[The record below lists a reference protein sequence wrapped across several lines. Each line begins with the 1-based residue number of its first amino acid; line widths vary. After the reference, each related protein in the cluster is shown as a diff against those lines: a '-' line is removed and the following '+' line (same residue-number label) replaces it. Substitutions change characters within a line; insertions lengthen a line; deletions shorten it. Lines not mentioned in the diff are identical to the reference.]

1 MIWYRL
7 LFLNRKTFTAAAV
20 GAFILMTVSMTLMA
34 LTSQLTI
41 FTAVCYLLTFI
52 LCAGLTV
59 AWKKEDI
66 IRTGGLVAGILLVVL
81 CRYTYLSEQYLSIGV
96 DAIVAL
102 GMVQCMVFS
111 AYLMVCFIILMVTYN
126 HFTIHMNKNSGRTK
140 LVVNQISICALLICF
155 LILTVER
162 WLIADQ
168 LLEQVAGALNCLSD
182 LCLFVIIACCELYL
196 TVDGQILTAY
206 REER

>member
-7 LFLNRKTFTAAAV
+7 LFLNRKTFKAAV
-20 GAFILMTVSMTLMA
+20 AGVFVLMIASMTLMA
-34 LTSQLTI
+34 LTNQLTI
-41 FTAVCYLLTFI
+41 FTSVCWLLTLI
-52 LCAGLTV
+52 LCAGLTA

-66 IRTGGLVAGILLVVL
+66 IRTSGLVGGILLVVL

-102 GMVQCMVFS
+102 GMVQCMIFS

-126 HFTIHMNKNSGRTK
+126 HFTIHMSKNSGRTK
-140 LVVNQISICALLICF
+140 LVVNQISICALLLCF
-155 LILTVER
+155 LMLTVER

-168 LLEQVAGALNCLSD
+168 LLEQIAGALNCVSD
-182 LCLFVIIACCELYL
+182 LCLFVVIACCELFL

-206 REER
+206 RGER